1 VIRQH
6 SAADAPIRE
15 MPVEVSDVTLAN
27 GRAMAS
33 FRVTNLTGKTAS
45 VRLSTESYGGLEP
58 RLEGPATRTLAP
70 GESVAGSIAIALPAG
85 AEPGTYHHF
94 LKVEYDGK
102 QAWGWGI
109 AANAG
114 SPNFGAPVIAEQV
127 VYPQGADVV
136 GKIDWTRPI
145 AVAFGPEASVL
156 EVEMAYLVGE
166 TLQAASGRPVRIS
179 STADLAPATA
189 ARGTVILVGTAET
202 NPMLGT
208 VPGGGGEGKG
218 IIYLRDGSNGQ
229 QLILTGADKKAVDAA
244 ASEFVLRYWK
254 NAKDSAIRLAG
265 MEKGAAL
272 GNKAGVT
279 AVDLP

>member
-1 VIRQH
+1 
-6 SAADAPIRE
+6 
-15 MPVEVSDVTLAN
+15 
-27 GRAMAS
+27 
-33 FRVTNLTGKTAS
+33 
-45 VRLSTESYGGLEP
+45 
-58 RLEGPATRTLAP
+58 
-70 GESVAGSIAIALPAG
+70 
-85 AEPGTYHHF
+85 
-94 LKVEYDGK
+94 
-102 QAWGWGI
+102 
-109 AANAG
+109 
-114 SPNFGAPVIAEQV
+114 
-127 VYPQGADVV
+127 VV

-229 QLILTGADKKAVDAA
+229 QLILTGTDKKAVDAA

-254 NAKDSAIRLAG
+254 NAKDSAIRLTG